1 MKYIIHFVT
10 YLLSWSALFGKN
22 DTVFISNMNKA
33 IEFDSFFST
42 VFCTN
47 AKDHIP
53 TIKEAD
59 EDNYRSICGEIKSM
73 IYNNRDCVVNAIIP
87 ILKQHGSLRHIL
99 NYKKMYH
106 IYFREIKSSV
116 TWANSVYYIIDADG
130 YFVYVELK
138 DVFPGKHLV
147 FDQALLKSVP
157 ININML
163 PKRSVK

>member
-1 MKYIIHFVT
+1 MWYFII
-10 YLLSWSALFGKN
+10 LLILMINESIIAKN
-22 DTVFISNMNKA
+22 DTVYISNMNKA

-47 AKDHIP
+47 AKDHIRA
-53 TIKEAD
+53 IRAAD
-59 EDNYRSICGEIKSM
+59 EDNYKSICGSIKSM
-73 IYNNRDCVVNAIIP
+73 IYNNRVCDPNAIIP

-116 TWANSVYYIIDADG
+116 TWAKSVYYIVDKNG

-138 DVFPGKHLV
+138 DVFPGNHLV

-163 PKRSVK
+163 PKRGV

>member
-1 MKYIIHFVT
+1 MY
-10 YLLSWSALFGKN
+10 YLYCFLILCSHYLVYAKN
-22 DTVFISNMNKA
+22 DTVIISSLQKS
-33 IEFDSFFST
+33 IQFDSFFST

-47 AKDHIP
+47 AKDHIRA
-53 TIKEAD
+53 IRAAD
-59 EDNYRSICGEIKSM
+59 EDNYKSICGSIKSM
-73 IYNNRDCVVNAIIP
+73 IYNNRDCDPNAIIP

-116 TWANSVYYIIDADG
+116 TWANSVYYIIDANG

>member
-1 MKYIIHFVT
+1 MWCF
-10 YLLSWSALFGKN
+10 LLMSLLLFGEPVHAKN

-53 TIKEAD
+53 AIKEAD
-59 EDNYRSICGEIKSM
+59 EDNYRSICGSIKSM
-73 IYNNRDCVVNAIIP
+73 IYNNRDCDVNAIIP
-87 ILKQHGSLRHIL
+87 ILKQHGSLRHL
-99 NYKKMYH
+99 QNYKKIFH

-116 TWANSVYYIIDADG
+116 SWAKSVYYIIDADG

-138 DVFPGKHLV
+138 DIFPGKHLV
-147 FDQALLKSVP
+147 FDLSTLKSVRV
-157 ININML
+157 NKNML
-163 PKRSVK
+163 KMKL